1 MGLKCPKCGTDN
13 LLTSIFCR
21 GCGEKL
27 DLNAMKPDTVQK
39 AGGDKAKKKTSPA
52 AKAVTAGL
60 TVLLILFIAAFF
72 CPTGGLKGNEPS
84 EQAKKDFQ
92 ALQKTKSASSGKK
105 KNKNKKTAPAP
116 AQPKSFTFNDDDS
129 TALANKTLGLPKKEG
144 NEVLPQNLSVR
155 YQEDNTLQLILTCKL
170 FGFLPMDNVLYVKAE
185 MNSGKLEFTPLS
197 ARIGFIPMIGG
208 SLIDIVVQK
217 ITPTVDNST
226 LKTVRNNI
234 KSISTSKGSVTLGM

>member
-27 DLNAMKPDTVQK
+27 DLNAMKPEAIQK
-39 AGGDKAKKKTSPA
+39 TAGGDKAKKKTSPA

-60 TVLLILFIAAFF
+60 TVVLILFIAAFF

-92 ALQKTKSASSGKK
+92 ALQKVKGSSSGKK
-105 KNKNKKTAPAP
+105 KKGKKPAPAP
-116 AQPKSFTFNDDDS
+116 AQPKNFTFSDADS
-129 TALANKTLGLPKKEG
+129 TALANKTLGLPKSDG
-144 NEVLPQNLSVR
+144 NDVLPQNLSVR

-208 SLIDIVVQK
+208 ALTDIVVQK

-234 KSISTSKGSVTLGM
+234 KSISTSKGSVNVGM

>member
-27 DLNAMKPDTVQK
+27 DLNAMKPDAIQK
-39 AGGDKAKKKTSPA
+39 TGGDAKTQKKTSPA

-60 TVLLILFIAAFF
+60 TVVLILFIAAFF
-72 CPTGGLKGNEPS
+72 CPTGGLRGNEPS

-92 ALQKTKSASSGKK
+92 TLQKSKSSSGKK
-105 KNKNKKTAPAP
+105 KKNKKPAP
-116 AQPKSFTFNDDDS
+116 AQPKSFTFSDADS
-129 TALANKTLGLPKKEG
+129 TALANKTLGLPKTEG
-144 NEVLPQNLSVR
+144 NDVLPQNLSVR
-155 YQEDNTLQLILTCKL
+155 YQEENTLQLILTCKL

-197 ARIGFIPMIGG
+197 ARIGFIPMVGG
-208 SLIDIVVQK
+208 ALTDIVVQK

-226 LKTVRNNI
+226 LKNVRNNI